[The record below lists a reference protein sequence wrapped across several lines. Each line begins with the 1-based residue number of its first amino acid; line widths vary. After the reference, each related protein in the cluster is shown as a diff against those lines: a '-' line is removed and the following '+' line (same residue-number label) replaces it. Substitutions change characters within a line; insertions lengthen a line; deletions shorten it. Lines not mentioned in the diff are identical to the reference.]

1 MQVLNI
7 FQSIQ
12 ILLRQIE
19 KKPMEQTRRMRI
31 ERVRKKFIK
40 GESVKNKS
48 EALNMEAM
56 IS

>member
-1 MQVLNI
+1 
-7 FQSIQ
+7 
-12 ILLRQIE
+12 
-19 KKPMEQTRRMRI
+19 MRI